1 MMTKFITIVII
12 KCKLL
17 RYFLD
22 GAVVKD
28 HTGGGGLIPGL
39 GRFSGMSNGNPLQHS
54 CLENSMNR
62 GAWRVTAY
70 GDAKSD

>member
-12 KCKLL
+12 KCKLF

-22 GAVVKD
+22 GAVIKN
-28 HTGGGGLIPGL
+28 HTGSVGLIPDS
-39 GRFSGMSNGNPLQHS
+39 GRLSGVSNGNPLQHT

-62 GAWRVTAY
+62 GAWWATAH
-70 GDAKSD
+70 GVAKS